1 MKPFSIK
8 RIIIIVVQARCTQ
21 YYILVVITYFA
32 YLVSE
37 NSLVIASKQE
47 FREVAETG
55 TQSARNEQASAR
67 LNSREVLYNNFSFV
81 R

>member
-1 MKPFSIK
+1 MKPFSVK

-21 YYILVVITYFA
+21 YYILVVIMYFA

-67 LNSREVLYNNFSFV
+67 
-81 R
+81 